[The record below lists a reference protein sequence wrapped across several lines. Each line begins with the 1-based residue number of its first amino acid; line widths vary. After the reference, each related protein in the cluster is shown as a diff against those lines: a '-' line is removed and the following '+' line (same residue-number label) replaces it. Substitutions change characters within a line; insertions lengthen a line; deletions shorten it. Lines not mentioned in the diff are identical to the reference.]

1 MEVETQKPPM
11 SETWTRWEGQSV
23 NGAFPLRRCLGS
35 SDHSGVFLTE
45 YAEQNLPNV
54 ALKLVPAIPT
64 LAESQLSHWG
74 AAASLEHPHL
84 IRLFETGRCQ
94 LGGSHYLYVVMDYAE
109 QNLAQLLLH
118 RALSAAEVREML
130 PLTLE
135 ALAFLHSRDF
145 VHGQLKPSNVLVV
158 GNRLALSSD
167 TIRPAA
173 EATASIGMLSIHNPP
188 EARDGSF
195 STAGDVWALGVT
207 LCQALTQRVPLKS
220 GERRDLVVLPPD
232 IPEAFNDILRRCLAR
247 NPAERPSVVDLQEW
261 LKKGPAALAQPASVS
276 GLAGADTLGVPA
288 ASGSAVFAS
297 AAAEPAAFASATAVP
312 AASASTSAPV
322 TAVPATAVSAAAE
335 PARAERKDAAT
346 RLVIRAVINREP
358 PAPEPVE
365 RRSFVSLMVGAVAVV
380 AVGWGAVS
388 WYRGHSHAHAVAADE
403 SSAAMSQGQQ
413 SPSAPRPGDAAGA
426 TAPGA
431 MAGGQAPGSAPSDST
446 ASAPANTTSPPT
458 GAPGSGSARAASG
471 PRVTP
476 VVQDIPSVPA
486 GPRSTIHGH
495 VKVTVRV
502 TIDNSGAVVDD
513 TLTRP
518 GPSHYFAHLASES
531 ARRWRFEPANT
542 SGARQSLIR
551 FDFSRTGT
559 TAHVASSD

>member
-118 RALSAAEVREML
+118 RALSEAEVREML

-232 IPEAFNDILRRCLAR
+232 IPVAFNDILRRCLAR
-247 NPAERPSVVDLQEW
+247 NPAERPSVADLQEW
-261 LKKGPAALAQPASVS
+261 LKKRPCDACKARF
-276 GLAGADTLGVPA
+276 GVRP
-288 ASGSAVFAS
+288 
-297 AAAEPAAFASATAVP
+297 
-312 AASASTSAPV
+312 
-322 TAVPATAVSAAAE
+322 
-335 PARAERKDAAT
+335 
-346 RLVIRAVINREP
+346 
-358 PAPEPVE
+358 
-365 RRSFVSLMVGAVAVV
+365 
-380 AVGWGAVS
+380 
-388 WYRGHSHAHAVAADE
+388 RG
-403 SSAAMSQGQQ
+403 G
-413 SPSAPRPGDAAGA
+413 
-426 TAPGA
+426 
-431 MAGGQAPGSAPSDST
+431 
-446 ASAPANTTSPPT
+446 
-458 GAPGSGSARAASG
+458 
-471 PRVTP
+471 
-476 VVQDIPSVPA
+476 
-486 GPRSTIHGH
+486 
-495 VKVTVRV
+495 
-502 TIDNSGAVVDD
+502 
-513 TLTRP
+513 
-518 GPSHYFAHLASES
+518 
-531 ARRWRFEPANT
+531 
-542 SGARQSLIR
+542 
-551 FDFSRTGT
+551 
-559 TAHVASSD
+559 

>member
-64 LAESQLSHWG
+64 LADSQLSHWG
-74 AAASLEHPHL
+74 AAASLQHPNL

-109 QNLAQLLLH
+109 QNLSQLLLH
-118 RALSAAEVREML
+118 RALSEAEVREML

-135 ALAFLHSRDF
+135 ALAFLHSRDL

-167 TIRPAA
+167 TIRPAD

-232 IPEAFNDILRRCLAR
+232 IPVAFNDILRRCLAR
-247 NPAERPSVVDLQEW
+247 NPAERPSVADLQEW
-261 LKKGPAALAQPASVS
+261 LEKGPAALAQPA
-276 GLAGADTLGVPA
+276 PA
-288 ASGSAVFAS
+288 AATEGS
-297 AAAEPAAFASATAVP
+297 AAAAVP
-312 AASASTSAPV
+312 
-322 TAVPATAVSAAAE
+322 
-335 PARAERKDAAT
+335 RKAERNDAPT
-346 RLVIRAVINREP
+346 RLVIRAVINPEP
-358 PAPEPVE
+358 PAAEPVE
-365 RRSFVSLMVGAVAVV
+365 RRSFVPLILGAVAVA

-388 WYRGHSHAHAVAADE
+388 WYQSRSNAAARDQ
-403 SSAAMSQGQQ
+403 SSAAVPQAQNPPAVQ
-413 SPSAPRPGDAAGA
+413 SEDAAAQPPASAP
-426 TAPGA
+426 
-431 MAGGQAPGSAPSDST
+431 ST
-446 ASAPANTTSPPT
+446 ASAPSNTTAPP
-458 GAPGSGSARAASG
+458 PNVSSSNSGRRAAG
-471 PRVTP
+471 PTVP
-476 VVQDIPSVPA
+476 AVVQEDIPSVPVHA
-486 GPRSTIHGH
+486 RATIHGH

-502 TIDNSGAVVDD
+502 TIDNSGAVVND

-542 SGARQSLIR
+542 NGVRQSLIR

-559 TAHVASSD
+559 TAHAVASD

>member
-118 RALSAAEVREML
+118 RALSEAEVREML

-232 IPEAFNDILRRCLAR
+232 IPVAFNDILRRCLAR
-247 NPAERPSVVDLQEW
+247 NPAERPSVADLQEW
-261 LKKGPAALAQPASVS
+261 LKKGPAAPAKPASVS
-276 GLAGADTLGVPA
+276 ALAGADA
-288 ASGSAVFAS
+288 AGSASAPFASAVSASAAATSAATAPATAAS
-297 AAAEPAAFASATAVP
+297 AAAEPAK
-312 AASASTSAPV
+312 
-322 TAVPATAVSAAAE
+322 
-335 PARAERKDAAT
+335 AERKDAAT
-346 RLVIRAVINREP
+346 RLVIRAVINPEP
-358 PAPEPVE
+358 PAPEPVA
-365 RRSFVSLMVGAVAVV
+365 RRSFVPLMVGVVAVV

-388 WYRGHSHAHAVAADE
+388 WYRGQSHTNIAVPGGD
-403 SSAAMSQGQQ
+403 SAAVSQGQGGSSAHQ
-413 SPSAPRPGDAAGA
+413 SEDRVGDTVGPAAG
-426 TAPGA
+426 GA
-431 MAGGQAPGSAPSDST
+431 A
-446 ASAPANTTSPPT
+446 APANTTRPSAD
-458 GAPGSGSARAASG
+458 APSSNSARAASG
-471 PRVTP
+471 PTVTP
-476 VVQDIPSVPA
+476 VVHEDIPSVPA